1 MSDLLYDKLFCRPT
15 EVISAPSEVEAM
27 MTKSKTGVGEMLSV
41 SLAWLIVAGHEV
53 KANYTKCT
61 ARAKRVV
68 CAILKCFKFFMVV
81 YIGLFCMSDVLE
93 CCKIN
98 QTMVK
103 KKTMIP
109 LKMVKMIVEVKKS
122 ALKTVN
128 VRKND

>member
-1 MSDLLYDKLFCRPT
+1 
-15 EVISAPSEVEAM
+15 
-27 MTKSKTGVGEMLSV
+27 MLSV
-41 SLAWLIVAGHEV
+41 SLAWLIVPRHEV
-53 KANYTKCT
+53 KANYMKYT

-81 YIGLFCMSDVLE
+81 YTGLFCMSNVLE

-109 LKMVKMIVEVKKS
+109 LKMVKMIVVVKKS

-128 VRKND
+128 VRKNV

>member
-1 MSDLLYDKLFCRPT
+1 
-15 EVISAPSEVEAM
+15 
-27 MTKSKTGVGEMLSV
+27 MLSV
-41 SLAWLIVAGHEV
+41 SLAWLIIAGHEV
-53 KANYTKCT
+53 KANYMRCT

-98 QTMVK
+98 QTTVKTTVK

-109 LKMVKMIVEVKKS
+109 LKLVKMIVEVKKS
-122 ALKTVN
+122 TLKTGN

>member
-1 MSDLLYDKLFCRPT
+1 
-15 EVISAPSEVEAM
+15 
-27 MTKSKTGVGEMLSV
+27 
-41 SLAWLIVAGHEV
+41 
-53 KANYTKCT
+53 
-61 ARAKRVV
+61 
-68 CAILKCFKFFMVV
+68 MVV

-109 LKMVKMIVEVKKS
+109 LKIVKMIDEVKKS

-128 VRKND
+128 VHKND